1 MTEEEIIL
9 LCDRIRQIAYD
20 IHVYLGWGHLEKVY
34 ETALLHRLRKAE
46 VAVEQQFSLSVYD
59 EDGTLLGDYYADL
72 VVEGVV
78 IVEIKAAR
86 ALAPEH
92 EAQIL
97 GYLRSA
103 QLEHGLLI
111 NFGAPKFEIRKF
123 AWSKALAHRPF
134 PRKR

>member
-1 MTEEEIIL
+1 MTEREINL

-20 IHVYLGWGHLEKVY
+20 IHVYLGWGHLEKAY

-46 VAVEQQFSLSVYD
+46 VAVEQQLPLSVYD

-72 VVEGVV
+72 LVERVV

-103 QLEHGLLI
+103 RLEHGLLM
-111 NFGAPKFEIRKF
+111 NFGARKFEIRKF
-123 AWSKALAHRPF
+123 AWSKLLTHRRF
-134 PRKR
+134 PK